1 MLVGTLVCNLFQQE
15 PIWKTVQLVKVLTEQ
30 GVPVDTLQTQAHG
43 EEQNLSIEQLKQ
55 LLEQNLDLKKRI
67 GNKSWRDCTLWFS
80 PATAGWI

>member
-1 MLVGTLVCNLFQQE
+1 
-15 PIWKTVQLVKVLTEQ
+15 
-30 GVPVDTLQTQAHG
+30 VDTLQTQAHG